1 VAQHFQDVVTPL
13 PGQPQVL
20 YLYINNGWR
29 RLVNPNQVTHDEV
42 QRAFAFGQ
50 QIYAIFD
57 TNSSVIQSVIV
68 SK

>member
-50 QIYAIFD
+50 QIYGIYD